1 MSRITYHY
9 LLNGSMLQGNYIY
22 DSMHLLNKSLQ
33 NRVWSGYITDRTKK
47 IMSIYSDPDT
57 PDNKKEWANQMLN
70 KLKNA
75 NTPKDKM
82 NILFSDSYNRMG
94 LEKILGKPYFG
105 VWGIHTTPADLF
117 GVDPRY
123 KVRLKIDCDV
133 IDPDCIIIKVSTGNY
148 SKFSRSMDK
157 AYFKYSPSI
166 YDKYCKPF
174 QTNETDDI
182 VKDAYDRGPIRTVS
196 SSVPDI
202 IFFLP
207 RIKFNQ
213 EDIEVYKK

>member
-9 LLNGSMLQGNYIY
+9 LLNGSRLQGNYIY
-22 DSMHLLNKSLQ
+22 DSMHLPNKSLQ
-33 NRVWSGYITDRTKK
+33 NRILSNYLKDRIKK
-47 IMSIYSDPDT
+47 LEIISNEE
-57 PDNKKEWANQMLN
+57 DNPMREEAIKELSEINSM
-70 KLKNA
+70 K
-75 NTPKDKM
+75 TIKDKI
-82 NILFSDSYNRMG
+82 NVHFRNAYNRMG

-123 KVRLKIDCDV
+123 KVRLKIDCDT
-133 IDPDCIIIKVSTGNY
+133 IDPDCIIIKVSTGKY
-148 SKFSRSMDK
+148 SKISRAMDK
-157 AYFKYSPSI
+157 CYYKYTTEVF
-166 YDKYCKPF
+166 DKFCKPF

-182 VKDAYDRGPIRTVS
+182 VKDAYNRGPIRTVS
-196 SSVPDI
+196 SSVPDV

-213 EDIEVYKK
+213 EDIEVYK

>member
-9 LLNGSMLQGNYIY
+9 LLNGTRLQGNYIY
-22 DSMHLLNKSLQ
+22 DSMHLPNKSLQ
-33 NRVWSGYITDRTKK
+33 NKILSSYLKDRIK
-47 IMSIYSDPDT
+47 
-57 PDNKKEWANQMLN
+57 
-70 KLKNA
+70 KLKIISNEEDNPMREEVIKELA
-75 NTPKDKM
+75 EINSMKTIKDKI
-82 NILFSDSYNRMG
+82 NVHFRNAYNRMG
-94 LEKILGKPYFG
+94 VDKILGKPYFG

-157 AYFKYSPSI
+157 AYFKYSQSI

-182 VKDAYDRGPIRTVS
+182 VKDAYNRGPIRTVS

-202 IFFLP
+202 ILFLP